1 MTNARMTNDGFLEEI
16 PYDDCLQLLRVLPVG
31 RISVVVDTH
40 PVVLPI
46 NYRLVE
52 TSGRAWIAIR
62 TRAGSVIDRARSNA
76 AFEIDGIGSADRQGW
91 SVLVQG
97 TLHHVDP
104 EAADFREHFDPH
116 PWLGEE
122 LGSWM
127 LIEPF
132 SITGR
137 RLYGAEPDWAYVP
150 HAHL

>member
-1 MTNARMTNDGFLEEI
+1 MTNARTNAGFLEEI
-16 PYDDCLQLLRVLPVG
+16 PYEDCLQLLRVMPVG
-31 RISVVVDTH
+31 RIAVVIDTY

-52 TSGRAWIAIR
+52 TSSRVWIAIR
-62 TRAGSVIDRARSNA
+62 TRAGNVIDRAPINA
-76 AFEIDGIGSADRQGW
+76 AFEIDGIESAERQGW

-122 LGSWM
+122 LDSWM
-127 LIEPF
+127 VIEPF

-137 RLYGAEPDWAYVP
+137 RLHGADADWAYEP
-150 HAHL
+150 PAHL